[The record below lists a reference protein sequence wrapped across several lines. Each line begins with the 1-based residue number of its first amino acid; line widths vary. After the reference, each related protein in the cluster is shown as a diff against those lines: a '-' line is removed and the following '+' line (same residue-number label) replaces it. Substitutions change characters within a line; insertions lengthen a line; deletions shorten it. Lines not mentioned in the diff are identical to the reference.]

1 MFRARVLARTLVYV
15 FLVTSTFFAGFFRI
29 TYLYPTF
36 VRKLYYAYCTN
47 CKNVRKYERRYRGLL
62 HCTLHV
68 LVQYLN
74 IAEAVR
80 RSVSTQP
87 EFSFT
92 TELIGASETSGET
105 LHIQGK
111 VF

>member
-1 MFRARVLARTLVYV
+1 VFRARVLARTLVYV

-29 TYLYPTF
+29 TYLYPTED
-36 VRKLYYAYCTN
+36 YCT
-47 CKNVRKYERRYRGLL
+47 VHYTYS
-62 HCTLHV
+62 
-68 LVQYLN
+68 YLN